1 MITNMWEVKCD
12 GDNCDEKEYFSS
24 ANLTFKEVIEEI
36 KNAGWMLRYNDDAKP
51 EHYCENCANQFM
63 D

>member
-1 MITNMWEVKCD
+1 MITNTWEVKCD
-12 GDNCDEKEYFSS
+12 DCGDKEYFSS

-36 KNAGWMLRYNDDAKP
+36 KNAGWMLRYNADSKP
-51 EHYCENCANQFM
+51 EHYCEECSNKFL